1 MARVA
6 GLEIPNEKRLWVS
19 LLNVYG
25 VGEVTSKKICKGANV
40 DENATKVTYTVEVDN
55 APDKDALKVIVN
67 VNGDEKLVTIG
78 VGETFAEFIVD
89 VREDFEYNS
98 GHVPNAK
105 NIPLSQLEE
114 RYTEITDGTYLI
126 CQSGARS
133 ARACQYLSAKGIDTI
148 NISGGTIAWN
158 GPLEFTDRF

>member
-1 MARVA
+1 MQTIDISE
-6 GLEIPNEKRLWVS
+6 LE
-19 LLNVYG
+19 LLT
-25 VGEVTSKKICKGANV
+25 ES
-40 DENATKVTYTVEVDN
+40 ENPV
-55 APDKDALKVIVN
+55 
-67 VNGDEKLVTIG
+67 
-78 VGETFAEFIVD
+78 IVD

-114 RYTEITDGTYLI
+114 RYAEITDGTYLI

-133 ARACQYLSAKGIDTI
+133 ASQYLSTKEIDTI
-148 NISGGTIAWN
+148 NISGGTISWN

>member
-1 MARVA
+1 MF
-6 GLEIPNEKRLWVS
+6 EFF
-19 LLNVYG
+19 
-25 VGEVTSKKICKGANV
+25 KKIKSISPAEVSTELKKG
-40 DENATKVTYTVEVDN
+40 TQ
-55 APDKDALKVIVN
+55 LI
-67 VNGDEKLVTIG
+67 
-78 VGETFAEFIVD
+78 D

-114 RYTEITDGTYLI
+114 RYAEITDGTYLI

-133 ARACQYLSAKGIDTI
+133 ARACQYLSTKGIDTI

-158 GPLEFTDRF
+158 GPLEFTDRL

>member
-1 MARVA
+1 MQTIDISE
-6 GLEIPNEKRLWVS
+6 LE
-19 LLNVYG
+19 LLT
-25 VGEVTSKKICKGANV
+25 ES
-40 DENATKVTYTVEVDN
+40 ENPV
-55 APDKDALKVIVN
+55 
-67 VNGDEKLVTIG
+67 
-78 VGETFAEFIVD
+78 IVD

-114 RYTEITDGTYLI
+114 RYAEITDGTYLI

-133 ARACQYLSAKGIDTI
+133 ARASQYLSTKGIDTI

-158 GPLEFTDRF
+158 GPLEFTDRL

>member
-1 MARVA
+1 MQTIDISE
-6 GLEIPNEKRLWVS
+6 LE
-19 LLNVYG
+19 LLT
-25 VGEVTSKKICKGANV
+25 ES
-40 DENATKVTYTVEVDN
+40 ENPV
-55 APDKDALKVIVN
+55 
-67 VNGDEKLVTIG
+67 
-78 VGETFAEFIVD
+78 IVD

-114 RYTEITDGTYLI
+114 RYAEITDGTYLI

-148 NISGGTIAWN
+148 NISSGTIAWN
-158 GPLEFTDRF
+158 GPLEFTDRL